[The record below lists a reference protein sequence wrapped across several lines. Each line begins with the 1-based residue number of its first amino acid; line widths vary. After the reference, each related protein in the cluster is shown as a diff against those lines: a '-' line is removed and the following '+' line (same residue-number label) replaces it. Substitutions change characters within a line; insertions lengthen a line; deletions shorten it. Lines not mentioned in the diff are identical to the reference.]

1 MLLFYNADL
10 HTWSVT
16 QTATTPRAGGGVR
29 TTVPTTNTVL
39 SGRIRLERAGGNG
52 IQGKG
57 GIG

>member
-39 SGRIRLERAGGNG
+39 SGRTALGV
-52 IQGKG
+52 
-57 GIG
+57 